1 MSKQSVVIVS
11 PDGGMQY
18 CTEIDNNNPYSKK
31 EKISQT
37 IQQEDEENMYR
48 YRELLQLDNSYIILT
63 NQEIT
68 NARKLEKYNFCVRLV
83 CLLDIFTNT
92 IYVFSPDIIINFLFM
107 CISFLGYISTYTY
120 NRQGFRLYLIYKYS
134 ISIYSLIISIYIN
147 VLILDNKYNKYNKYN
162 IYFISND
169 TSYRNDLVYINNN
182 NYKYIMSIYYIII
195 PILQLL
201 ICNFL
206 QNYYNLFPKYIIINN
221 I

>member
-68 NARKLEKYNFCVRLV
+68 NARKLEKYNFTVRFI
-83 CLLDIFTNT
+83 CLFDIFTNT
-92 IYVFSPDIIINFLFM
+92 IYLLDIDLFTNIIFF
-107 CISFLGYISTYTY
+107 IVSFFGYISTYTY
-120 NRQGFRLYLIYKYS
+120 NRSGFRIYLIYKYA
-134 ISIYSLIISIYIN
+134 ISIYSISIVIF
-147 VLILDNKYNKYNKYN
+147 YN
-162 IYFISND
+162 IRLLDDASNIKLLSNS
-169 TSYRNDLVYINNN
+169 TFVNNN
-182 NYKYIMSIYYIII
+182 NNSNNIYSIYLNDMLYNMLYISVCIFQI
-195 PILQLL
+195 F
-201 ICNFL
+201 ICFFL